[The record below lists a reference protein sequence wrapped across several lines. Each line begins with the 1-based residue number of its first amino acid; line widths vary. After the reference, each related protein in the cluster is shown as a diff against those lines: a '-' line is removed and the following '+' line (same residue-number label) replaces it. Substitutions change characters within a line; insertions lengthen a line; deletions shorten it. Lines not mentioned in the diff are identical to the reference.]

1 MTLPDDIYSQRILEL
16 AAAMPR
22 TARLA
27 MPEAT
32 ATAHSKLCGST
43 VTVDLA
49 MEGDVVTD
57 YGQKVKACLLGQSA
71 ASVMG
76 REIVGSTAAELR
88 AVGAAM
94 RKMLKEGGP
103 PPDGKWSDLAVLEP
117 VRDYKARH
125 ASTLLVF
132 DAVED
137 AIAQIEARRAAAAR
151 LASTCL
157 RCVARAESGRVGAR
171 IAKAVLLA
179 PIAVYRSRSRRCW
192 GSIAG
197 ICRAAP
203 IMRARPSTRT
213 ARGRAAGSRWRGSA
227 AAIPGAATASIRCP
241 TSAASTTRSRRGATE
256 AGSGPGDSGMKSG

>member
-1 MTLPDDIYSQRILEL
+1 MALPDDIYSQRILEL

-32 ATAHSKLCGST
+32 ARAHSKLCGST
-43 VTVDLA
+43 VTVDVA

-57 YGQKVKACLLGQSA
+57 YGQSVKACLLGQSSA
-71 ASVMG
+71 AVMG

-103 PPDGKWSDLAVLEP
+103 PPEGRWADLAVLEP

-137 AIAQIEARRAAAAR
+137 AIAQIEA
-151 LASTCL
+151 
-157 RCVARAESGRVGAR
+157 E
-171 IAKAVLLA
+171 
-179 PIAVYRSRSRRCW
+179 
-192 GSIAG
+192 
-197 ICRAAP
+197 
-203 IMRARPSTRT
+203 
-213 ARGRAAGSRWRGSA
+213 RGRNAGRPA
-227 AAIPGAATASIRCP
+227 
-241 TSAASTTRSRRGATE
+241 RSQE
-256 AGSGPGDSGMKSG
+256 HV